1 MTDQIIVAPRSK
13 GIVVPYR
20 ADLEKVIP
28 VAKRFTYLGK
38 PSLAMPHTDDVVKV
52 LKNMGLPAPAP
63 ILTQYDWNGTKP
75 FEAQRVTAAMLTT
88 NPRAYVLNEI
98 GTGKTRAALYAIDY
112 LMKVG
117 RVRKALIVAPLSTL
131 VPVWEQEAFDY
142 FMYLRARVIHG
153 SRQRR
158 HKLLAE
164 DADLYI
170 INHDG
175 VKVVEDALKQRS
187 DIDVVVIDELAVYR
201 NQKTERWKSMARV
214 LESGPKWVWG
224 MTGSPTPGEP
234 VDAWAQVRLLTP
246 SRVPRF
252 FKQFRDMTMYQVSQ
266 FRWLPKAEANDVV
279 HEAMQ
284 PSVRYKRDD
293 CVDLPPTMYETRHV
307 DLSTK
312 QEKIY
317 KELMQRL
324 RADFEEGQVTAANE
338 GVKLSKLLQVCAGFA
353 YGGSGKVYDV
363 GAPDR
368 YKLLHELCDQT
379 DYKVIVFCPFIELVA
394 RVSDFLKKQY
404 GTEAVGDIHGS
415 TSKTVRDN
423 TFRAFQHGTKMR
435 FLVAHPRT
443 MSHGLTLTA
452 ANTIVWFSPCPSLEV
467 YEQAN
472 GRITRPSQKN
482 KQLIFHIESSP
493 VERRI
498 YKRLQDRSQLQGV
511 LLSMFKGV
519 QEG

>member
-1 MTDQIIVAPRSK
+1 MTEQIIVAPRSK

-28 VAKRFTYLGK
+28 VAKRFDYLGK

-52 LKNMGLPAPAP
+52 LKNMGFQAPAP
-63 ILTQYDWNGTKP
+63 ILTHYDWNDTQP

-117 RVRKALIVAPLSTL
+117 KVRKALIVAPLSTL
-131 VPVWEQEAFDY
+131 VPVWEQEAFDH
-142 FMYLRARVIHG
+142 FMYLTSRVIHG
-153 SRQRR
+153 TRQKR
-158 HKLLAE
+158 HKLLAQ

-175 VKVVEDALKQRS
+175 VKVVEEALKARD

-201 NQKTERWKSMARV
+201 NHRTERWKSLERV
-214 LESGPKWVWG
+214 IKDRKWVWG

-234 VDAWAQVRLLTP
+234 VDAWAQVRMLTP
-246 SRVPRF
+246 SRVPKF
-252 FKQFRDMTMYQVSQ
+252 YKQFRDMVMYQVSQ
-266 FRWLPKAEANDVV
+266 FRWLPKPEANDTV
-279 HEAMQ
+279 HAAMQ

-293 CVDLPPTMYETRHV
+293 CLDLPPTMYETRHV
-307 DLSTK
+307 ELSTE
-312 QEKIY
+312 QNKIY
-317 KELMQRL
+317 KEFMQRL
-324 RADFEEGQVTAANE
+324 RADFKEGQVTAANE

-353 YGGSGKVYDV
+353 YGGSGKVYSI
-363 GAPDR
+363 GAPER
-368 YKLLHELCDQT
+368 YKLLHEITEQSDH
-379 DYKVIVFCPFIELVA
+379 KVIVFCPFIELVT
-394 RVSDFLKKQY
+394 RVSDFLRKQY
-404 GTEAVGDIHGS
+404 GAKAVGDIHGS
-415 TSKTVRDN
+415 TPKKNRDE
-423 TFRAFQHGTKMR
+423 TFRAFQHGKQMR

-519 QEG
+519 QED